1 MSFKKNI
8 IAFFV
13 ISILGTIGH
22 FIFEWTGQNEII
34 GLFFPVNESVWEHL
48 KLLFFPTV
56 IYSIGEYLLSE
67 EKPKNYLPATVI
79 GIICGMFFIV
89 AVYYILNGVLGYD
102 IEFVNI
108 ASYYVAVLVSII
120 KKNKVIKS
128 GKYHSKTAN
137 IFFAIILGIFAI
149 LFPVFSFNPL
159 SFGIFTPPM
168 TV

>member
-8 IAFFV
+8 IAFIV
-13 ISILGTIGH
+13 ISVLGTIGH
-22 FIFEWTGQNEII
+22 FIYEWTGDNTLV

-56 IYSIGEYLLSE
+56 IYSIGEYLFSE
-67 EKPKNYLPATVI
+67 EKPKNYLPATAI
-79 GIICGMFFIV
+79 GLLCGMFLIV
-89 AVYYILNGVLGYD
+89 AIYYISEGVLGYD
-102 IEFVNI
+102 VEFINI
-108 ASYYVAVLVSII
+108 ASYYVAVLFMIS
-120 KKNKVIKS
+120 KKNKIIKS

-137 IFFAIILGIFAI
+137 IFFAVILGIFAI

-168 TV
+168 PV